1 MTPVSAALPLP
12 LPLAPAP
19 SGLAFFAAWKAARLA
34 DGHRK
39 PMGAFGLAQAEFVW
53 RKWLG
58 FCALRSCSWDAA
70 RPADVQAFAGAVSPR
85 KLIPS
90 AQVSPV
96 TLRRY
101 WRILNDLYAYAVL
114 SRTLGDNPCVEV
126 MPAISEKTASLALPP
141 HLWALLQ
148 ENLHG
153 GHSFQARRNRL
164 VLHLL
169 MRSALTVTEI
179 LGLTLGCVQAH
190 EGTPEQVAR
199 RLGLAGL
206 CLFEPESSFLA
217 PLAAHPA
224 GLTYT
229 LELSG
234 SRPVQT
240 RQLVLDSRTSAAL
253 HDWLEVRTLGK
264 AGPGDR
270 LLIGGPQGS
279 ALSSKG
285 LYKICR
291 AHMARSLVGIE
302 IAQMGPNTLRNTCI
316 AMWLNA
322 GVPLPEV
329 QRRCGL
335 KDASVMSRL
344 SAHLHSAFPL

>member
-1 MTPVSAALPLP
+1 MIPVSAELP

-19 SGLAFFAAWKAARLA
+19 GSLAFFAAWKAARLA

-39 PMGAFGLAQAEFVW
+39 PMGASGLGQAEFVW
-53 RKWLG
+53 RKWLA

-70 RPADVQAFAGAVSPR
+70 GPADVQAFAGAVSPR
-85 KLIPS
+85 KLTTS

-114 SRTLGDNPCVEV
+114 SRNLEANPCSEV

-148 ENLHG
+148 DNLPG

-169 MRSALTVTEI
+169 MRSALTVTEL

-190 EGTPEQVAR
+190 AGTPEQVAR
-199 RLGLAGL
+199 RLELASL
-206 CLFEPESSFLA
+206 PLFEPESSFLA
-217 PLAAHPA
+217 PTAAHPA

-229 LELSG
+229 LALSAEPWAAPIS
-234 SRPVQT
+234 SRSPGLARPMVLTSSQSCRALFVRASST
-240 RQLVLDSRTSAAL
+240 RQRVCTGREPDS
-253 HDWLEVRTLGK
+253 
-264 AGPGDR
+264 
-270 LLIGGPQGS
+270 
-279 ALSSKG
+279 
-285 LYKICR
+285 C
-291 AHMARSLVGIE
+291 
-302 IAQMGPNTLRNTCI
+302 
-316 AMWLNA
+316 
-322 GVPLPEV
+322 
-329 QRRCGL
+329 
-335 KDASVMSRL
+335 SV
-344 SAHLHSAFPL
+344 